1 MIDKTMFIEDIV
13 RDYPEVIAP
22 LAEAGLACVKCGE
35 PLWGTLEELAERK
48 KITNLDDI
56 IADLNQ
62 RLNSNHE

>member
-1 MIDKTMFIEDIV
+1 MIEKTMFIEDIV

-48 KITNLDDI
+48 QISDLDEI
-56 IADLNQ
+56 IDHLNQ
-62 RLNSNHE
+62 HLSVRHA